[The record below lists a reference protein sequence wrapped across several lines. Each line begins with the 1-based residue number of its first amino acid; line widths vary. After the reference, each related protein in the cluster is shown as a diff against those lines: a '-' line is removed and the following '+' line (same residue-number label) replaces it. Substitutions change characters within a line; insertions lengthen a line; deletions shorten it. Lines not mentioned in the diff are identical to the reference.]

1 MIKLMKYLKKS
12 AGYVILIIALLF
24 LQAYCDLS
32 LPDYTSKI
40 VNVGIQQSGIED
52 SVPEKIR
59 KTSMD
64 SLKLFMDE
72 NDKETVD
79 SFYEEDGDNLV
90 LKNDVTSEERDK
102 LNDILAKPMM
112 IAASF
117 LSGSDEV
124 TAMLSQMGVPEGTD
138 PMQAITMMPK
148 EALDAMTGKISEKID
163 GMQDS
168 IITQAGVSYVK
179 SEYEAM
185 GEDID
190 AIQMHYIKMSG
201 VKMLGMALITMLCA
215 ICVVFLSSRVA
226 AALGHDLRNAV

>member
-124 TAMLSQMGVPEGTD
+124 TAMLSQMGVPEGT
-138 PMQAITMMPK
+138 
-148 EALDAMTGKISEKID
+148 ESDAGNH
-163 GMQDS
+163 
-168 IITQAGVSYVK
+168 Y
-179 SEYEAM
+179 
-185 GEDID
+185 D
-190 AIQMHYIKMSG
+190 AKRS
-201 VKMLGMALITMLCA
+201 T
-215 ICVVFLSSRVA
+215 
-226 AALGHDLRNAV
+226 

>member
-138 PMQAITMMPK
+138 PMQAINMMPK
-148 EALDAMTGKISEKID
+148 
-163 GMQDS
+163 
-168 IITQAGVSYVK
+168 
-179 SEYEAM
+179 
-185 GEDID
+185 
-190 AIQMHYIKMSG
+190 
-201 VKMLGMALITMLCA
+201 
-215 ICVVFLSSRVA
+215 
-226 AALGHDLRNAV
+226 

>member
-12 AGYVILIIALLF
+12 AGYVVLIIALLF

-64 SLKLFMDE
+64 NLKLFMDE
-72 NDKETVD
+72 EDKETID
-79 SFYEEDGDNLV
+79 SYYEEDGDNLV
-90 LKNDVTSEERDK
+90 LKDDVKSEEREK

-124 TAMLSQMGVPEGTD
+124 MRCLPRWEFR
-138 PMQAITMMPK
+138 K
-148 EALDAMTGKISEKID
+148 EQIRCRQSHRCQRK
-163 GMQDS
+163 
-168 IITQAGVSYVK
+168 
-179 SEYEAM
+179 
-185 GEDID
+185 
-190 AIQMHYIKMSG
+190 H
-201 VKMLGMALITMLCA
+201 
-215 ICVVFLSSRVA
+215 SRQ
-226 AALGHDLRNAV
+226 

>member
-112 IAASF
+112 IAARRST
-117 LSGSDEV
+117 V
-124 TAMLSQMGVPEGTD
+124 CR
-138 PMQAITMMPK
+138 I
-148 EALDAMTGKISEKID
+148 
-163 GMQDS
+163 
-168 IITQAGVSYVK
+168 
-179 SEYEAM
+179 
-185 GEDID
+185 
-190 AIQMHYIKMSG
+190 
-201 VKMLGMALITMLCA
+201 
-215 ICVVFLSSRVA
+215 LSSPRLVY
-226 AALGHDLRNAV
+226 LM

>member
-12 AGYVILIIALLF
+12 AGYVVLIIVLLF

-64 SLKLFMDE
+64 NLKLFMDE
-72 NDKETVD
+72 EDKETID
-79 SFYEEDGDNLV
+79 SYYEEDGDNLV
-90 LKNDVTSEERDK
+90 LKDDVKSEEREK

-117 LSGSDEV
+117 SSGSDEV
-124 TAMLSQMGVPEGTD
+124 NEMLAKTSTTYAPWHILESVDKKYARIKALRIVVEELEK
-138 PMQAITMMPK
+138 ALEK
-148 EALDAMTGKISEKID
+148 EA
-163 GMQDS
+163 
-168 IITQAGVSYVK
+168 
-179 SEYEAM
+179 
-185 GEDID
+185 
-190 AIQMHYIKMSG
+190 
-201 VKMLGMALITMLCA
+201 
-215 ICVVFLSSRVA
+215 
-226 AALGHDLRNAV
+226 

>member
-12 AGYVILIIALLF
+12 AGYVVLIIALLF

-64 SLKLFMDE
+64 NLKLFMDE
-72 NDKETVD
+72 EDKETID
-79 SFYEEDGDNLV
+79 SYYEEDGDNLV
-90 LKNDVTSEERDK
+90 LKDDVKSEEREK

-124 TAMLSQMGVPEGTD
+124 NEMLAKMDERNTTQIAQSMVISAIPSILTPEIL
-138 PMQAITMMPK
+138 M
-148 EALDAMTGKISEKID
+148 
-163 GMQDS
+163 
-168 IITQAGVSYVK
+168 
-179 SEYEAM
+179 
-185 GEDID
+185 
-190 AIQMHYIKMSG
+190 
-201 VKMLGMALITMLCA
+201 
-215 ICVVFLSSRVA
+215 
-226 AALGHDLRNAV
+226 